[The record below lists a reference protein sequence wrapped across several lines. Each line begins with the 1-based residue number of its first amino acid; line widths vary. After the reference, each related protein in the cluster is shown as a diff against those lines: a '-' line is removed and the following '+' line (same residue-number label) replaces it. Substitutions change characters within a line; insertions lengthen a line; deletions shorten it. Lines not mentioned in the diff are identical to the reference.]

1 MKKKIILISVILAIL
16 IGAIVAYYS
25 FLSINLI
32 GGKEVDLTINND
44 YFENGY
50 IAKFFNSKINDED
63 IIITNNI
70 DNKTLGDYE
79 VNYRINYL
87 FPKTVKRIVHVVD
100 NEAPTITLEGSKTV
114 YVNLNEEYI
123 EPGYKA
129 IDNYDGDISKFV
141 KVDGKVD
148 TSKVNKTEITYTVS
162 DEHGNT
168 CNVVRKVEVIDQS
181 ILTADVADFSLD
193 GYFDDVKLTYDDIEY
208 DYFKDTVLIGDSN
221 TKYLYYRGATVPAK
235 QIWAKGNLTI
245 TQINSGNFYMYEN
258 GEGKTY
264 TLDEALSLYRPKYII
279 ANIGI
284 MCALEMSSKDDL
296 VSQVEI
302 FINHMRNDYPDINFA
317 LGAILP
323 IAKEGNLSPVCQQY
337 INEYNYYL
345 LETCHKNKV
354 NCVYIAEELIDD
366 EGYGR
371 SDMYEYLAENDK
383 GFHLN
388 QEGREFFIDYV
399 KHLDLQRVID

>member
-1 MKKKIILISVILAIL
+1 MESCSDFISRSFFCSLIFSSLAVCGVYENDIVKAGRTFVVESLAFVTGTFIPASAESYKGKLRDLLAWYIKKMKEMDIEIHLNEKITDLSRFEGKDIVVAT
-16 IGAIVAYYS
+16 GAIARKLNVPGFDKTIEACDFLNGEKVGNNVAV
-25 FLSINLI
+25 I
-32 GGKEVDLTINND
+32 GGGLTGC
-44 YFENGY
+44 E
-50 IAKFFNSKINDED
+50 IAYELALTGKKP
-63 IIITNNI
+63 II
-70 DNKTLGDYE
+70 
-79 VNYRINYL
+79 
-87 FPKTVKRIVHVVD
+87 
-100 NEAPTITLEGSKTV
+100 
-114 YVNLNEEYI
+114 
-123 EPGYKA
+123 
-129 IDNYDGDISKFV
+129 
-141 KVDGKVD
+141 
-148 TSKVNKTEITYTVS
+148 
-162 DEHGNT
+162 
-168 CNVVRKVEVIDQS
+168 VE
-181 ILTADVADFSLD
+181 
-193 GYFDDVKLTYDDIEY
+193 
-208 DYFKDTVLIGDSN
+208 
-221 TKYLYYRGATVPAK
+221 
-235 QIWAKGNLTI
+235 
-245 TQINSGNFYMYEN
+245 M
-258 GEGKTY
+258 
-264 TLDEALSLYRPKYII
+264 
-279 ANIGI
+279 
-284 MCALEMSSKDDL
+284 KDDL